1 MTYHHRQAF
10 FTSLVRFFGI
20 PILLTY
26 LVLRL
31 SQCQSTSWPQSLLFG
46 ILYILSVPLFWSVRN
61 IIRLRLQDR
70 EARRLGARPI
80 PRIKGKWPGNIDVLV
95 DMFKTMQK
103 GYIGEWVHKMS
114 LIYGPT
120 FNTRV
125 MWEDVI
131 FTIDHDVIKFSL
143 ATGFEHFEKGPTQR
157 NRSETMMGD
166 GIFNRDGDVW
176 RFHRTM
182 ARPFF
187 ARERISDFHL
197 YDRYTQKVLSIFHNH
212 EGRDV
217 ACDAQDVF
225 SRFTMDA
232 AGDFL
237 FGASDLNTLD
247 LPLPVAGQAKM
258 GPKGTLAEGGYGNF
272 VSAFEKALIL
282 LPIRSRLGKHLWPA
296 AELFADKA
304 RPYRNEIDFWI
315 QPLLDQAFGRRDSWL
330 RGGGDAKQP
339 AGETFIDHL
348 VSSTDDRKM
357 IANELINLLLAA
369 RDTTA
374 SLLTFSVYLLAMH
387 PEVME
392 RARAEVLDTV
402 GESAAPNY
410 DQIKQMRYQRAI
422 INEVLRLFPS
432 VPLNERASS
441 HSVVL
446 PAKPTETPLYMP
458 GTHTSMIYSTMLM
471 QRDPELWGP
480 DADLFDPMR
489 WLDHRHKRVLS
500 DPFKFI
506 PFNAGP
512 RICLGQQFAL
522 NEASFVLTR
531 LLQNFSAFELAM
543 DAAPEG
549 SCPPAEW
556 AQGTGRKP
564 LEKIWPKSAVTLY
577 SHGGMWI
584 KFKSAL
590 KQ

>member
-1 MTYHHRQAF
+1 MTFHHRRALI
-10 FTSLVRFFGI
+10 TTLARFIGLPTTLI
-20 PILLTY
+20 YAALK
-26 LVLRL
+26 L
-31 SQCQSTSWPQSLLFG
+31 SQFHSATWLQYIFVG
-46 ILYILSVPLFWSVRN
+46 FLYVLSVPVFWSVRN
-61 IIRLRLQDR
+61 VVHLWWQDR

-80 PRIKGKWPGNIDVLV
+80 PRIQGKWPGNIDVLI
-95 DMFKTMQK
+95 DMLKTMQK

-114 LIYGPT
+114 LVYGPT

-125 MWEDVI
+125 FWQDVI
-131 FTIDHDVIKFSL
+131 FTIDHDVIKFAL

-157 NRSETMMGD
+157 ERSETILGD

-187 ARERISDFHL
+187 ARERISDFDL
-197 YDRYTQKVLSIFHNH
+197 YERYTQKVLALFHSH
-212 EGRDV
+212 ESRDV

-232 AGDFL
+232 AGEFL

-247 LPLPVAGQAKM
+247 LPLPVAGQAKL
-258 GPKGTLAEGGYGNF
+258 GPKGTSAEGGYGSF
-272 VSAFEKALIL
+272 VTAFEKALIL
-282 LPIRSRLGKHLWPA
+282 HVTRSRLGRYMWPF
-296 AELFADKA
+296 AELSGDKA
-304 RPYRNEIDFWI
+304 RPYRDEIDFWI
-315 QPLLDQAFGRRDSWL
+315 QPLLDIAFSRRDQWV
-330 RGGGDAKQP
+330 RGGGDVKQA

-348 VSSTDDRKM
+348 VASTDDRQT

-374 SLLTFSVYLLAMH
+374 SMLTFAVYLLAMH
-387 PEVME
+387 PEVMD
-392 RARAEVLDTV
+392 RARNEVLETV
-402 GESAAPNY
+402 GETAVPTY
-410 DQIKQMRYQRAI
+410 EQIKQMRYLRAVL
-422 INEVLRLFPS
+422 NEVLRLFPS

-441 HSVVL
+441 HPVVL
-446 PAKPTETPLYMP
+446 PARPTETPLYMP
-458 GTHTSMIYSTMLM
+458 GPHSSMIYSTLLM

-480 DADLFDPMR
+480 TADLFDPMR
-489 WLDHRHKRVLS
+489 WLDHRHKNVLS

-522 NEASFVLTR
+522 NEGSFVLIR
-531 LLQNFSAFELAM
+531 LLQSFSRFELAM
-543 DAAPEG
+543 DAAPPG

-577 SHGGMWI
+577 SHGGMWV
-584 KFKSAL
+584 KFKSAA
-590 KQ
+590 KD

>member
-1 MTYHHRQAF
+1 MTFHHRRALI
-10 FTSLVRFFGI
+10 TTLARFIGLPTTLIYAALKLSQFHSATWLQY
-20 PILLTY
+20 ILL
-26 LVLRL
+26 V
-31 SQCQSTSWPQSLLFG
+31 SSTS
-46 ILYILSVPLFWSVRN
+46 Y
-61 IIRLRLQDR
+61 R

-80 PRIKGKWPGNIDVLV
+80 PRIQGKWPGNIDVLI
-95 DMFKTMQK
+95 DMLKTMQK

-114 LIYGPT
+114 LVYGPT

-125 MWEDVI
+125 FWQDVI
-131 FTIDHDVIKFSL
+131 FTIDHDVIKFAL

-157 NRSETMMGD
+157 ERSETILGD

-187 ARERISDFHL
+187 ARERISDFDL
-197 YDRYTQKVLSIFHNH
+197 YERYTQKVLALFHSH
-212 EGRDV
+212 ESRDV

-232 AGDFL
+232 AGEFL

-247 LPLPVAGQAKM
+247 LPLPVAGQAKL
-258 GPKGTLAEGGYGNF
+258 GPKGTSAEGGYGSF
-272 VSAFEKALIL
+272 VTAFEKALIL
-282 LPIRSRLGKHLWPA
+282 HVTRSRLGRYMWPF
-296 AELFADKA
+296 AELSGDKA
-304 RPYRNEIDFWI
+304 RPYRDEIDFWI
-315 QPLLDQAFGRRDSWL
+315 QPLLDIAFSRRDQWV
-330 RGGGDAKQP
+330 RGGGDVKQA

-348 VSSTDDRKM
+348 VASTDDRQT

-374 SLLTFSVYLLAMH
+374 SMLTFAVYLLAMH
-387 PEVME
+387 PEVMD
-392 RARAEVLDTV
+392 RARNEVLETV
-402 GESAAPNY
+402 GETAVPTY
-410 DQIKQMRYQRAI
+410 EQIKQMRYLRAVL
-422 INEVLRLFPS
+422 NEVLRLFPS

-441 HSVVL
+441 HPVVL
-446 PAKPTETPLYMP
+446 PARPTETPLYMP
-458 GTHTSMIYSTMLM
+458 GPHSSMIYSTLLM

-480 DADLFDPMR
+480 TADLFDPMR
-489 WLDHRHKRVLS
+489 WLDHRHKNVLS

-522 NEASFVLTR
+522 NEGSFVLIR
-531 LLQNFSAFELAM
+531 LLQSFSRFELAM
-543 DAAPEG
+543 DAAPPG

-577 SHGGMWI
+577 SHGGMWV
-584 KFKSAL
+584 KFKSAA
-590 KQ
+590 KD

>member
-1 MTYHHRQAF
+1 MTYHHRQAL
-10 FTSLVRFFGI
+10 FTSLTRFIGVPF
-20 PILLTY
+20 LLTY
-26 LVLRL
+26 LGLRF
-31 SQCQSTSWPQSLLFG
+31 SQVQSTSWLHSVLFG
-46 ILYILSVPLFWSVRN
+46 TLYVLSVPLFWSIRN
-61 IIRLRLQDR
+61 VLHLHLQDR

-125 MWEDVI
+125 LWEDVI
-131 FTIDHDVIKFSL
+131 FTVDHDVMKFAL

-187 ARERISDFHL
+187 ARERISEFHL
-197 YDRYTQKVLSIFHNH
+197 YDRYTQKTLTIFNNH
-212 EGRDV
+212 ESRDV
-217 ACDAQDVF
+217 ACDVQDVF

-247 LPLPVAGQAKM
+247 LPLPIAGRAKM

-296 AELFADKA
+296 AEVFADKA
-304 RPYRNEIDFWI
+304 RIT
-315 QPLLDQAFGRRDSWL
+315 Q
-330 RGGGDAKQP
+330 
-339 AGETFIDHL
+339 
-348 VSSTDDRKM
+348 
-357 IANELINLLLAA
+357 
-369 RDTTA
+369 TA
-374 SLLTFSVYLLAMH
+374 SLLTFAVYLLAMH

-392 RARAEVLDTV
+392 RARAEVLDAV
-402 GESAAPNY
+402 GESAAPTY
-410 DQIKQMRYQRAI
+410 DQIKQMRYLRAI

-446 PAKPTETPLYMP
+446 PARPTETPLYMP
-458 GTHTSMIYSTMLM
+458 GPHTSMIYSTMLM
-471 QRDPELWGP
+471 QRDPKLWGP

-500 DPFKFI
+500 DPFKYI

-522 NEASFVLTR
+522 NEASFVLVR
-531 LLQNFSAFELAM
+531 LLQNFSRFDLAM

-556 AQGTGRKP
+556 AQGSGRKP
-564 LEKIWPKSAVTLY
+564 QEKIWPKSAVTLY
-577 SHGGMWI
+577 SHGGMWV
-584 KFKSAL
+584 KFKSAT
-590 KQ
+590 KH